1 MNAVNKQH
9 VQLPRT
15 LDASQLAQLQA
26 QARQKLLE
34 GVYNGHQWVYPC
46 ADRHS
51 FQGFDLALE
60 YTQQSVKEGKEIYQ
74 HDPAVNSGFYY
85 GVSFWKPKE
94 EIESILKASDLEVE
108 QKLKEEIE
116 SFNAE
121 QVELLTQQLVN
132 AELAKEKKKEEDR
145 LAVIQAKAAATA
157 AKHIQDQLKEAI

>member
-1 MNAVNKQH
+1 MNAVNTKH

-15 LDASQLAQLQA
+15 LDANQLAQLQA
-26 QARQKLLE
+26 LARQRLLE
-34 GVYNGHQWVYPC
+34 GVYNGYQWVYPC

-60 YTQQSVKEGKEIYQ
+60 YTQQSVKEGKELYP

-108 QKLKEEIE
+108 QKLITEIQE
-116 SFNAE
+116 HNAE
-121 QVELLTQQLVN
+121 QVRILQDQLVQQELL
-132 AELAKEKKKEEDR
+132 KEQKKEEQR
-145 LAVIQAKAAATA
+145 TA
-157 AKHIQDQLKEAI
+157 AIREKALKTAQDHINSQLAGSK

>member
-9 VQLPRT
+9 LQLPRT
-15 LDASQLAQLQA
+15 LDASQLAQRQ
-26 QARQKLLE
+26 QEARQRLLE
-34 GVYNGHQWVYPC
+34 GVYNGYQWVYPC

-60 YTQQSVKEGKEIYQ
+60 YTQQSVKEGKELYP

-116 SFNAE
+116 AFNAA
-121 QVELLTQQLVN
+121 QVELLTRQLVEQ
-132 AELAKEKKKEEDR
+132 ELNKERKKEDDR
-145 LAVIQAKAAATA
+145 LAAIQAKAAATA